1 MLPVTRHRGG
11 SSCVPEAV
19 NAQLSV
25 CAFDPGTIS
34 FDLANVRAA
43 AQSTPNVVKADYQ
56 AAAL

>member
-11 SSCVPEAV
+11 SGCVPEAV

-34 FDLANVRAA
+34 FDQGNLRAA
-43 AQSTPNVVKADYQ
+43 AQRTPNLVKADYH